1 MGYEFGG
8 CGADDVAD
16 RSEIT
21 VSLLSAVF
29 PQWRIVQRKRTL
41 WALRGGEQHLDGPQ
55 SLLKIFVKAH
65 SPWDLAELLC
75 MQEYLRRL
83 DPGEL
88 AAAWRN
94 AALPTPRPLQ

>member
-8 CGADDVAD
+8 YGADDVAGGA
-16 RSEIT
+16 EFT

-29 PQWRIVQRKRTL
+29 PQWRIVQGRRAL

-55 SLLKIFVKAH
+55 SLLKLFVKAH
-65 SPWDLAELLC
+65 SAWDLAELLC

-94 AALPTPRPLQ
+94 AALPAPRTLQ